1 MLINSLW
8 KTHNKIFFPKGC
20 GKVILFNNLRV
31 EKKSLRL

>member
-8 KTHNKIFFPKGC
+8 KTHVPIFFFYGC
-20 GKVILFNNLRV
+20 GKVILFNILPV